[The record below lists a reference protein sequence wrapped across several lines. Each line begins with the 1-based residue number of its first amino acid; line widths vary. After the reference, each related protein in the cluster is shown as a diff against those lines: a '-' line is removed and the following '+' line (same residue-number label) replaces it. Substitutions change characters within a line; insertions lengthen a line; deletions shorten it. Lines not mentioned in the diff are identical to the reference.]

1 MEQDEIQGTGI
12 FAGGSLHVSESPQA
26 ILQAHSVAADTDVV
40 ARSGLAT
47 AQAGE
52 RALSEAVALM
62 DYKERADG
70 LLGLQKAQRDGEQ
83 ALQLGLTAPYGSEES
98 FYHEDGTVNSA
109 KVEDF
114 KLQLADVYDQV
125 EPRFVSPEARAE
137 WDVRKRGEFEDGVR
151 RMVGQVQRVELGNIR
166 ASGEAVMASL
176 LGNGEYQGAVAEAEA
191 QFKAGVKSLA
201 ERNEAIRAAR
211 AAQVVAGQR
220 GSFVPGAGVRRSG
233 GRRRSG
239 GGGGHGGAPQEHGAG
254 AGAPK
259 VKITLF

>member
-1 MEQDEIQGTGI
+1 MAQDENQGTGI
-12 FAGGSLHVSESPQA
+12 FAGGSLHVSDSPQA

-52 RALSEAVALM
+52 RAMKEAVALM

-137 WDVRKRGEFEDGVR
+137 WDVRKLREFEDGMR
-151 RMVGQVQRVELGNIR
+151 RMVGKVQREELKNIR
-166 ASGEAVMASL
+166 SSGEAVMASL

-239 GGGGHGGAPQEHGAG
+239 GGGHGGAPQEQGTG

>member
-12 FAGGSLHVSESPQA
+12 FAGGSLHVSDSPQA

-52 RALSEAVALM
+52 RALNEAVALM

-98 FYHEDGTVNSA
+98 FYNEDGTVNSA

-239 GGGGHGGAPQEHGAG
+239 GGHGGAPQEQGT
-254 AGAPK
+254 GAPK